1 MEGGG
6 SDFVPSPTSKRTP
19 NKPTQIRVKFNKK
32 NYQQSSC
39 FMQTW
44 FPPTIIPF
52 SQSPCK
58 AASITCIVTFSFFVQ
73 ILILRLQFSK
83 CFQQGHLSFWNH
95 RKGQRRHHLPH
106 APHTILEYLQ
116 RNLSFVQFCWKVKI
130 HEQQSC
136 SSARFSFYR
145 GLFT

>member
-1 MEGGG
+1 MLKYFHLAPHPRTEEILMLQ
-6 SDFVPSPTSKRTP
+6 SKMHPVVCDNIKSTLHPS
-19 NKPTQIRVKFNKK
+19 
-32 NYQQSSC
+32 
-39 FMQTW
+39 
-44 FPPTIIPF
+44 TIIPF

-73 ILILRLQFSK
+73 ILILRLQFFK
-83 CFQQGHLSFWNH
+83 CFQQGHLSFWYH
-95 RKGQRRHHLPH
+95 KKGQRRHHLPY
-106 APHTILEYLQ
+106 APHTILEHLQ

-136 SSARFSFYR
+136 SSALWLQRFSFYR